1 MARAYHLVREHAV
14 KYLSILIISMVLMVF
29 ASCELQL
36 EQEPNE
42 FFPDANM
49 IPPKSMQ
56 IKGNI
61 TYDEIEPDIDSF
73 YMQLSPGKYEF
84 SLINLTED
92 LQLMLYIRDIDTG
105 FVIGG
110 PTRSDNART
119 VDEVIT
125 YTALT
130 IVYAHMQVEGSGDRP
145 PTQTGQYWLKVSEV
159 E

>member
-42 FFPDANM
+42 FFPDANR
-49 IPPKSMQ
+49 IPPQSMQ

-110 PTRSDNART
+110 PTRSDNARMALLAGLAC
-119 VDEVIT
+119 VFGFAPFGIFPIPVI
-125 YTALT
+125 ALA
-130 IVYAHMQVEGSGDRP
+130 VLFLLWCRAESPRRA
-145 PTQTGQYWLKVSEV
+145 
-159 E
+159 